1 MHGGTLNLPEWQ
13 ERYDQISAEL
23 EKIDA
28 TELEDAK
35 RNLGVQDDE
44 ESEPKEDEEMA
55 EKEPAEEDDGMEPT
69 QTTEGTQDEDPES
82 AGSQSRINKKPR
94 PSQLDNTAKGPA
106 LDPEL
111 VQRLRLTR
119 KYYADCLQFQHQL
132 ERATPLLC
140 TLLVSTTKS
149 EVLESIRYFRT
160 AYEYNVQGADIG
172 IKRMLHLIWTK
183 DVNAPTTPNP
193 GEGEQ
198 VDERSVKG
206 QLIETYKS
214 LYFDAVE
221 GLVGKQQVSRIAKNM
236 IE

>member
-13 ERYDQISAEL
+13 ERYDQISVEL

-28 TELEDAK
+28 SELEDAK
-35 RNLGVQDDE
+35 RNLGVQDE
-44 ESEPKEDEEMA
+44 EDEAEGTA
-55 EKEPAEEDDGMEPT
+55 EKGVDVGNDDEAAQPGDGSQGEDGD
-69 QTTEGTQDEDPES
+69 DS
-82 AGSQSRINKKPR
+82 AGSQSRPRKKSR
-94 PSQLDNTAKGPA
+94 PSQFEATPDAKTV

-111 VQRLRLTR
+111 VQRLRLTK

-172 IKRMLHLIWTK
+172 IKKMLHLIWTK
-183 DVNAPTTPNP
+183 DINAPTTQNP

-206 QLIETYKS
+206 QLIETYRS

-221 GLVGKQQVSRIAKNM
+221 GLAGKQQVSRIAKNM